1 MDQLPSPTTPITS
14 RSEVFVT
21 YLDFFRSSVM
31 ARVEGLSEREVRVS
45 RLPTGWTP
53 LELVVHLTYV
63 ERRWLEWGFAGV
75 QVEEPWGDHRDGRW
89 FVDEN
94 ESREEVLSA
103 LGAQGAR
110 TRAVI
115 RGHDLDE
122 RGQPGPRWSGAEP
135 ATLERVLFH
144 LMQEYSRHLGHLD
157 IVVELTGGPTVEE

>member
-157 IVVELTGGPTVEE
+157 IVVELTGGPTGEE

>member
-1 MDQLPSPTTPITS
+1 
-14 RSEVFVT
+14 
-21 YLDFFRSSVM
+21 M

-157 IVVELTGGPTVEE
+157 IVVELTGGPTGEE